1 MSPTIDLSFRISGE
15 SVPLDHGYLLYS
27 SISKIDP
34 DLHQADWLGIHPIN
48 GIPAGTGRLG
58 LTQWSRLRFRL
69 PADNIASLIRLA
81 GKRLALSNGGI
92 RSSLTIGVPE
102 VYLLKPASDLFSRY
116 VTIKLSETK
125 KTDQPPNREMFSD
138 AIKAKLEKMN
148 VRGDV
153 WIDDA
158 RDSHDREYSRRV
170 IHIKQ
175 KAIVC
180 YSVYVRNLSEED
192 SLRLQEKGIGGRRRM
207 GCGIFVPVI
216 KTDKRSGDKE

>member
-1 MSPTIDLSFRISGE
+1 MNPMIDLSFRISGE

-27 SISKIDP
+27 SLSKLDAE
-34 DLHQADWLGIHPIN
+34 LHEALWLGIHPIN
-48 GIPAGTGRLG
+48 GTPAGPGRLG
-58 LTQWSRLRFRL
+58 LTQWSRLRFRI
-69 PADNIASLIRLA
+69 PADNIARLISLA
-81 GKRLALSNGGI
+81 GKRLALGHGGA

-102 VYLLKPASDLFSRY
+102 VYLLEPAANLFSRY
-116 VTIKLSETK
+116 VTIKLSETE
-125 KTDQPPNREMFSD
+125 KTDQSPNREMFSA
-138 AIKAKLEKMN
+138 AIRTQLEGMN
-148 VRGDV
+148 IRGDV

-192 SLRLQEKGIGGRRRM
+192 SLRLQETGVGGRRRM
-207 GCGIFVPVI
+207 GCGLFLPA
-216 KTDKRSGDKE
+216 KQTMER

>member
-1 MSPTIDLSFRISGE
+1 MNPMIDLSFRISGD

-27 SISKIDP
+27 SLSKMNP

-48 GIPAGTGRLG
+48 GIPAAPGKLG
-58 LTQWSRLRFRL
+58 LTQRSRLRFRI
-69 PADNIASLIRLA
+69 PSDNITRLIRLA
-81 GKRLALSNGGI
+81 GKRIALNYGGR

-102 VYLLKPASDLFSRY
+102 VYLLEPAADLFSRY
-116 VTIKLSETK
+116 VTIKLSETE

-138 AIKAKLEKMN
+138 AIKSQLEKMN

-153 WIDDA
+153 WIDDV

-180 YSVYVRNLSEED
+180 YSVYVRNLSDED
-192 SLRLQEKGIGGRRRM
+192 SLRLQETGVGGRRRM
-207 GCGIFVPVI
+207 GCGIFVTAI
-216 KTDKRSGDKE
+216 NANKRLGGKE